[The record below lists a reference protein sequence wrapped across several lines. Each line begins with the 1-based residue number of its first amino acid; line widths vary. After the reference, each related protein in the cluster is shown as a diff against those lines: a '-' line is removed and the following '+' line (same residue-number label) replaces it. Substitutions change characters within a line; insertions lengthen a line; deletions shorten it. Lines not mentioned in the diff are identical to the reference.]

1 MIFRKA
7 GKGPD
12 RTDSIHFLYRVGSL
26 HFFNHPVSASTVNIM
41 APTDFRTDN
50 PPALRKSP

>member
-50 PPALRKSP
+50 PPAI